1 MPAHSCRLA
10 ALRGKTQ
17 NIRNPPLPSA
27 SASGAFHRHFC
38 KREATLCQVP
48 KRRLQR
54 LMSRPSSWCWKQP
67 ALLPPSSFGGGRR
80 RCSSLG
86 LTAAPSARGE
96 REGSAASPHL
106 PVGNGG
112 VRGFAASLPRLPMGN
127 RAPLLPVPVLAHAG
141 RGRRSLPRPTGRC
154 LHALTGGAAARRPR
168 FWGVTPPPLSL
179 IPVPHRRR
187 SRLRS
192 RSRPAPPPRCGRCGC
207 EQRGESVLIFN

>member
-1 MPAHSCRLA
+1 MLDAKGFPVPAHSCRLA

-67 ALLPPSSFGGGRR
+67 ALLPPSSFGGGRH

-86 LTAAPSARGE
+86 LAAAPSARGE

-106 PVGNGG
+106 PVGNEG

-127 RAPLLPVPVLAHAG
+127 RAPLMSVPVLAHAG
-141 RGRRSLPRPTGRC
+141 RGEALAAPPHREMSPRPDRGRC
-154 LHALTGGAAARRPR
+154 RAPSPVLGGDAPTP
-168 FWGVTPPPLSL
+168 VSHSCPPPL
-179 IPVPHRRR
+179 PF
-187 SRLRS
+187 
-192 RSRPAPPPRCGRCGC
+192 PPPLP
-207 EQRGESVLIFN
+207 EQAGSSAPVRALRV